1 MLQFSKIIHAR
12 SLYRQFFLLVA
23 IVFTL
28 VCGLLLT
35 PAIGQSTQESAAV
48 VVDGRQ
54 IFLVSSF
61 RLSCTEAV
69 TAQERADAVISQL
82 KAVVKSGKTPQVKIQ
97 EDNNSPTIW
106 MNGRYLLTVTQNDTP
121 PNLKLPFDEKQ
132 NLCVVRLTEI

>member
-1 MLQFSKIIHAR
+1 M
-12 SLYRQFFLLVA
+12 
-23 IVFTL
+23 
-28 VCGLLLT
+28 
-35 PAIGQSTQESAAV
+35 

-61 RLSCTEAV
+61 RLSSTEAV

>member
-12 SLYRQFFLLVA
+12 SLYRQFFLVVA

-54 IFLVSSF
+54 IFRVSSF
-61 RLSCTEAV
+61 RLSSTEAV
-69 TAQERADAVISQL
+69 TAQERADAVIS
-82 KAVVKSGKTPQVKIQ
+82 
-97 EDNNSPTIW
+97 
-106 MNGRYLLTVTQNDTP
+106 
-121 PNLKLPFDEKQ
+121 
-132 NLCVVRLTEI
+132 